1 MRKEQAGRQLGHAG
15 TRPKKY
21 VGLSHMLYTIYTS
34 LSHLEHCNDRRPNIL
49 PCYLPVLLPSL
60 GA

>member
-21 VGLSHMLYTIYTS
+21 VGLSPYALHYICQSLTS
-34 LSHLEHCNDRRPNIL
+34 R
-49 PCYLPVLLPSL
+49 
-60 GA
+60 A